1 MEINKRCK
9 WCGSPFIAQKVSTQF
24 CSHRCANASYKKK
37 KRNAKLEKS
46 LEEDAQLH
54 PLELKGTMDKPYLS
68 PLEVANYFGVSKATI
83 YRYLANGLIK
93 SLQLR
98 RSTLIRKADIDA
110 LFDLAP
116 VYKKRSYRKREN
128 TSYYTIKEIIEKYK
142 ISKKAILRRCDKLS
156 IPKIYEGRN
165 VFFNKATI
173 DTHFAE
179 LIEVFN
185 VENYYTPSQLMEK
198 YSLSKV
204 AVLSFVSRHNIPRI
218 TRGRDVYYSKVHID
232 TIKHKMDDLDPEYYT
247 FEEITEKYGIS
258 VNVIKR
264 YLDNY
269 TINTEK
275 RGKFRMVSRID
286 FDLAFKQYQQGLE
299 AKAPRIVVKPK
310 KKKKTDVVPTPEGY
324 YSAKEIA
331 EKHKISVKHVWVL
344 TREHNIPKIAIRGFN
359 YYEQPP
365 IDELFRRFDEFSY
378 IKEWLTGEEVE
389 KEYGMTPVGRRSFAY
404 RNKIPTK
411 IEHGITYYSKL
422 HIDEAKGITF
432 VGKDSYYSVQDIM
445 DKYDITRDMVYYII
459 RSNDI
464 AKIQR
469 GRFTYLLKKD
479 VDEVIQ
485 IRKSKNDLEL
495 MMINASK
502 DDEN

>member
-198 YSLSKV
+198 YSLSKA

-218 TRGRDVYYSKVHID
+218 TRGRDVYYSKVHVD
-232 TIKHKMDDLDPEYYT
+232 TIKHKMDDLDPVDIMIKENGWICPIKPTYQDQAYYS
-247 FEEITEKYGIS
+247 IS
-258 VNVIKR
+258 KN
-264 YLDNY
+264 
-269 TINTEK
+269 E
-275 RGKFRMVSRID
+275 
-286 FDLAFKQYQQGLE
+286 
-299 AKAPRIVVKPK
+299 IVVPEKQQFKDGESFYGTLFHEMVHSTGAEQHLDRFKPNSGFGSSEYAREEL
-310 KKKKTDVVPTPEGY
+310 VAELG
-324 YSAKEIA
+324 SALVA
-331 EKHKISVKHVWVL
+331 Q
-344 TREHNIPKIAIRGFN
+344 R
-359 YYEQPP
+359 
-365 IDELFRRFDEFSY
+365 
-378 IKEWLTGEEVE
+378 
-389 KEYGMTPVGRRSFAY
+389 YGMTKNIKEDSCAY
-404 RNKIPTK
+404 LKSWLDSLKESPQFIKTTLLDVKRATSMVTQRVDAIEKDLSDRLCASESVVTDNKEP
-411 IEHGITYYSKL
+411 E
-422 HIDEAKGITF
+422 E
-432 VGKDSYYSVQDIM
+432 
-445 DKYDITRDMVYYII
+445 
-459 RSNDI
+459 
-464 AKIQR
+464 
-469 GRFTYLLKKD
+469 
-479 VDEVIQ
+479 VDEEVTA
-485 IRKSKNDLEL
+485 RSTFHR
-495 MMINASK
+495 
-502 DDEN
+502 